1 MMNRLTEESNQE
13 HMCNVYFVE
22 WENGDVEYM
31 TGPICTGEHGNVVNP
46 YLTDPFGTKAAEKLS
61 KIYPGVK
68 VRYMG
73 LLHSHPD
80 NRSIDNDGFSA
91 GDALV
96 ATVSGKIYLTTPYGN
111 VYVLDKWH
119 GALMLL
125 PSGFRELMVLE
136 NNYLRSNSI
145 PESEWPVG
153 LKWYM
158 DNVLAEYDKKTR
170 GGNFETIPAN
180 TYDVRH

>member
-1 MMNRLTEESNQE
+1 
-13 HMCNVYFVE
+13 
-22 WENGDVEYM
+22 
-31 TGPICTGEHGNVVNP
+31 
-46 YLTDPFGTKAAEKLS
+46 
-61 KIYPGVK
+61 
-68 VRYMG
+68 MG

-111 VYVLDKWH
+111 VYALDKWH

-136 NNYLRSNSI
+136 NNYS
-145 PESEWPVG
+145 
-153 LKWYM
+153 
-158 DNVLAEYDKKTR
+158 KK
-170 GGNFETIPAN
+170 
-180 TYDVRH
+180 